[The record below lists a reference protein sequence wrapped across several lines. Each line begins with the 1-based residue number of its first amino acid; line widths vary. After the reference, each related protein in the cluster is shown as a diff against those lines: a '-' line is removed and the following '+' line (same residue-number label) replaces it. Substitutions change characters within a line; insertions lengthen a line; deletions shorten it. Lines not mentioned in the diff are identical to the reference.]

1 MVRAPRST
9 ASGGMKEMDE
19 EDQRPTEIG
28 KERINP
34 IQNISTYIW
43 IIVLVQIAFKSATI
57 GPNCRWTL
65 TGQPFAGVNLSSADD
80 PHSWKLTGATPLGEM
95 VSGLTHSW
103 KLAAPP
109 HAPLVEIITP
119 PTRGNWRKEITTRTT
134 HQHTTELMR
143 IHQFRPEP
151 KTPRPT
157 PKLLEC
163 QCQIRPSCI
172 FKLIVPNFLLVPNQ
186 INPSLVPLNKFH
198 SLVEFDFAISTISL
212 LLPNFL

>member
-1 MVRAPRST
+1 
-9 ASGGMKEMDE
+9 
-19 EDQRPTEIG
+19 
-28 KERINP
+28 
-34 IQNISTYIW
+34 
-43 IIVLVQIAFKSATI
+43 VQIAFKSATI

-80 PHSWKLTGATPLGEM
+80 PTRGNCHTDYPTRGNCHTTTPLVEIDRCYPTRGNGEWPCPL
-95 VSGLTHSW
+95 VEIGGTTTRPTRGNYHTTHSW